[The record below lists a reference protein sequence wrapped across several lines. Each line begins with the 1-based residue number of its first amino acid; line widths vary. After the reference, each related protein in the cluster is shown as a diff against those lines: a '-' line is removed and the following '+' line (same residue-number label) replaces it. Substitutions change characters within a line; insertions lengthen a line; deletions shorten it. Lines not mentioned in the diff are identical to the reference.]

1 MLHISL
7 FEVIG
12 TVAVYLFRP
21 VMRVNCALCCFTLH
35 RLNKYAATVPIT
47 SNNDICNRYQYCN
60 FGEARAESSMMMVY
74 VNRNMLLTYCMV
86 QSPS

>member
-1 MLHISL
+1 VLHISL

-47 SNNDICNRYQYCN
+47 SNNDTCNTSQYCN